1 MAENETPEKFPENE
15 VDNLIADF
23 GKQPEPDERDKLRE
37 MLLGQ
42 KDQFKAVTSALEQA
56 QDKDQEKEQ
65 GQDQDQD
72 RGR

>member
-1 MAENETPEKFPENE
+1 MAENTTPEKFPENE

-23 GKQPEPDERDKLRE
+23 GKKPEPADRDKLRD

-42 KDQFKAVTSALEQA
+42 KDKFKAVEASLEQA
-56 QDKDQEKEQ
+56 KEQ
-65 GQDQDQD
+65 GQDREHG

>member
-1 MAENETPEKFPENE
+1 MADNDTPEKFPENE

-23 GKQPEPDERDKLRE
+23 GKAPEPDERDKLRE

-42 KDQFKAVTSALEQA
+42 KDQFKAVSSALEQA
-56 QDKDQEKEQ
+56 QDKEQ
-65 GQDQDQD
+65 GQERDQD

>member
-1 MAENETPEKFPENE
+1 MAENDTPEKFPENE

-23 GKQPEPDERDKLRE
+23 GKKPEPNERDQLRE

-42 KDQFKAVTSALEQA
+42 KEKFKAVTSALEQA
-56 QDKDQEKEQ
+56 QDKDQGKEH
-65 GQDQDQD
+65 DQD